1 MQKLVDQENRK
12 NHHMHIKQEKQSKGD
27 LNMKKLFTVLALV
40 LFILTPV
47 FANGAEEKAE
57 EKVYTVAAN
66 CEWPP
71 FEFVDEN
78 GNIVGFEMDLVKA
91 IGEAMGVKIEI
102 QNVAWDGI
110 FAGLQ
115 TGMYDAVAS
124 GVTVTELRK
133 ESMDF
138 TTPFVTLDQAI
149 LVKADGPEYKNEKDL
164 AGKKVGVQNGTTG
177 HFAVQDAGIKDIKNF
192 DNIPE
197 AVLDLANGNIDAVV
211 CDSLVAN
218 DYVLTNDQFKGALKV
233 SGHLENTEVED
244 IAMCTTKGNPFL
256 QILEEGYQKCLADGT
271 VDALKAKYNI
281 L

>member
-1 MQKLVDQENRK
+1 
-12 NHHMHIKQEKQSKGD
+12 
-27 LNMKKLFTVLALV
+27 MKKLFTIIALV
-40 LFILTPV
+40 LLFVAPA
-47 FANGAEEKAE
+47 FAQGAEEE
-57 EKVYTVAAN
+57 TGSKVYTVAAN
-66 CEWPP
+66 AEWPP

-78 GNIVGFEMDLVKA
+78 GEIVGFEIELVKA
-91 IGEAMGVKIEI
+91 IGEAMNVEIQI

-124 GVTVTELRK
+124 GVTVTEERK
-133 ESMDF
+133 ETMDF

-149 LVKADGPEYKNEKDL
+149 LVKADGAQLKNEKEL
-164 AGKKVGVQNGTTG
+164 VGKKVGVQNGTTG

-192 DNIPE
+192 DNIPD
-197 AVLDLANGNIDAVV
+197 AVLDLFNGNIDAVV

-218 DYVLTNDQFKGALKV
+218 DYVLSNDQFKGALVV
-233 SGHLENTEVED
+233 SGHLENTDVED